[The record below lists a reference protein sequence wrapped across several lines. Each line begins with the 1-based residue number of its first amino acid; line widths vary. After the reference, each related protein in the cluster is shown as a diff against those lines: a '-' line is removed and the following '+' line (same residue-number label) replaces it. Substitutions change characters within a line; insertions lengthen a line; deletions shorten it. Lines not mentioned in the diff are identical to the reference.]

1 MTAEDIKAI
10 RKSFQLIAGKEQIVT
25 LLFYNRLFQSS
36 PSLRDL
42 FPGEMTDQAKK
53 LADVLKVLDASLDHI
68 ESMRPALRG
77 LGSRHQHQYGVF
89 EEHYAVFCQTLI
101 NTLQETAG
109 TRFDE
114 TMKNAWNTMLRHV
127 SAEMRFGATEAGQAA
142 GTV

>member
-1 MTAEDIKAI
+1 MTAEEIKSI

-25 LLFYNRLFQSS
+25 LMFYNRLFQGN
-36 PSLRDL
+36 PNLRNL
-42 FPGEMTDQAKK
+42 FPGEMADQAKK
-53 LADVLKVLDASLDHI
+53 LADVLKVLDASLDDI
-68 ESMRPALRG
+68 ESLRPALRG
-77 LGSRHQHQYGVF
+77 LGSRHRHQYGVF
-89 EEHYAVFCQTLI
+89 EEHYAVFCQTLV

-114 TMKNAWNTMLRHV
+114 AMKNAWNTMLRDV

>member
-1 MTAEDIKAI
+1 MNAEEIKSI

-36 PSLRDL
+36 PNLRDM
-42 FPGEMTDQAKK
+42 FPGEMADQAKK
-53 LADVLKVLDASLDHI
+53 LADVLKVLDASLDNL
-68 ESMRPALRG
+68 ETLRPALRG

-89 EEHYAVFCQTLI
+89 EEHYAAFCQTLV
-101 NTLQETAG
+101 NTLQETGG

-114 TMKNAWNTMLRHV
+114 EMKNAWNTMLRHV

>member
-1 MTAEDIKAI
+1 MTAEEIKAI

-25 LLFYNRLFQSS
+25 LLFYNRLFQSN
-36 PSLRDL
+36 PGMRKL
-42 FPGEMTDQAKK
+42 FPGEMEEQAKK
-53 LADVLKVLDASLDHI
+53 LADVLKVLDTALDNLESL
-68 ESMRPALRG
+68 RPALRG
-77 LGSRHQHQYGVF
+77 LGLRHQHQYGVF
-89 EEHYAVFCQTLI
+89 EEHYAAFCQTLV

-114 TMKNAWNTMLRHV
+114 TMKEAWNTMLRNV